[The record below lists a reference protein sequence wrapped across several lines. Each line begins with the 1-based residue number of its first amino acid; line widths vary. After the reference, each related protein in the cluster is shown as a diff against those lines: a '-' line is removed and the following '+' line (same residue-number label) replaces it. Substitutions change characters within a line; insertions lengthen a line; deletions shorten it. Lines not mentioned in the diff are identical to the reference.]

1 MTGCGCMKFGLK
13 IIGFFI
19 AAEISYLLYQSR
31 LGAIPFLFTSVVLF
45 YLGYR
50 LILGSGKNR
59 AEGRPPE

>member
-1 MTGCGCMKFGLK
+1 MKFGLK
-13 IIGFFI
+13 FIGLMI
-19 AAEISYLLYQSR
+19 AVAISYFLYQSR
-31 LGAIPFLFTSVVLF
+31 LGAIPFLVTSVVFF

>member
-1 MTGCGCMKFGLK
+1 MKFGLK

-31 LGAIPFLFTSVVLF
+31 LGAIPFLVTSVVLF